1 MEMNEDQALVR
12 DLVTYLDTSGELH
25 SLAVELAETRAAM
38 LSYKSMNET
47 IGD

>member
-1 MEMNEDQALVR
+1 LDEKLRHSIPKDKSIQLQQENER
-12 DLVTYLDTSGELH
+12 
-25 SLAVELAETRAAM
+25 LAVELADTRAAM